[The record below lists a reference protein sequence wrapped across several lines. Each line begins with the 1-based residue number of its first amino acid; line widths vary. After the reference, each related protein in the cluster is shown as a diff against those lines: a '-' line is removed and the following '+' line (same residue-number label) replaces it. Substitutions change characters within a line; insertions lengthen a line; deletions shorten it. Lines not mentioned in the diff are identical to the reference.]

1 MRTTLYEKLFIDGF
15 QKPSYVVATLAFDRL
30 PPAEEL
36 TDAIVRTLERHPRLR
51 SIARTWLGV
60 PVALEPR
67 PACEWRARGGLRR
80 LESADVHALEEALL
94 GAPLD
99 IRRALP
105 LEVYA
110 IARPATLVVKAH
122 HAVIDAAS
130 GFGVLDD
137 FTRLLAGHEPRR
149 HVRPASHG
157 ARGRRVLDGARGRRA
172 LDWPSGRRALE
183 WASGV
188 QLAPRVP
195 GPGVV
200 ARYRPTHSLEREPVA
215 YTERLLA
222 GAHERLARRARD
234 HGATLFELVASALL
248 SGMQRYNAARG
259 SARAPETVGLMFARA
274 RRELRTSQAS
284 FRADTGVVAV
294 PSALLATPHHRATLA
309 ELRRATRDRR
319 HNDVA
324 LAALYAAR
332 KLRRPSRAPSE
343 QTAICFTLSDLT
355 AFGQSRRDVD
365 PTSGSPAI
373 AAVRVLASPTSF
385 DHAGMLVS
393 RFRGDVRLSLV
404 AHRGAVDADALL
416 GATLACLSEDS

>member
-30 PPAEEL
+30 PPTEAL
-36 TDAIVRTLERHPRLR
+36 TDAIVGTLERHPRLR

-60 PVALEPR
+60 PVALDPR
-67 PACEWRARGGLRR
+67 PAREWLARGGLRR

-105 LEVYA
+105 LEIYA

-130 GFGVLDD
+130 GFGVLHD

-149 HVRPASHG
+149 YVRPASDG
-157 ARGRRVLDGARGRRA
+157 ARGRRV

-200 ARYRPTHSLEREPVA
+200 ARYRPTHSLEHEPVV

-222 GAHERLARRARD
+222 GTHERLARRARG

-259 SARAPETVGLMFARA
+259 SADAPETVGLMFARA
-274 RRELRTSQAS
+274 PRGLRPPQAS
-284 FRADTGVVAV
+284 FRADTGIVAV

-319 HNDVA
+319 HNDLA

-332 KLRRPSRAPSE
+332 KLKRPSRAPAE

-355 AFGQSRRDVD
+355 AFGRSPRDFD
-365 PTSGSPAI
+365 PTSRSPAI
-373 AAVRVLASPTSF
+373 DAVRVLASPTSF

-393 RFRGDVRLSLV
+393 RLRDDVRLSLV